1 MAKPDAAGDQA
12 LDLARQN
19 DLFESATPQEILAWT
34 TQHFAADAVLTMSFQ
49 HEGVVIAHM
58 LREVAPDTPIF
69 FIDTGYHF
77 PETLAY
83 RDELIE
89 RFGLP
94 VRNLTSVMPRVEFVA
109 KYGDDLYDRDP
120 DLCCK
125 INKVEPMQLALRGV
139 RAWINGRRRDQA
151 VTRSR
156 MPIAERLQGGIVKV
170 NPLANWT
177 SRDTWRYMS
186 AHDIPT
192 HPLFEQGYTSIGCA
206 PCTRPVLAGEDERAG
221 RWAGRG
227 KVECGLHTFLA
238 TDDEPAADPAT
249 GERRPAGA
257 AGGETTQAPPRAAN
271 ERAGEEDA
279 EIPAPRVAR
288 R

>member
-1 MAKPDAAGDQA
+1 MPQPDAEGDSA
-12 LDLARQN
+12 LDLTRQN
-19 DLFESATPQEILAWT
+19 ELFEHATPEEILAWT
-34 TQHFAADAVLTMSFQ
+34 TSHFAPDAVLTMSFQ

-58 LREVAPDTPIF
+58 LRDIAPATPIF

-83 RDELIE
+83 RDELIA
-89 RFGLP
+89 RFGFP
-94 VRNLTSVMPRVEFVA
+94 IRNLTSVMPRTEFVA
-109 KYGDDLYDRDP
+109 TYGDDLYNRDP

-151 VTRSR
+151 VTRSK
-156 MPIAERLQGGIVKV
+156 MAIVERLQGGIVKT

-177 SRDTWRYMS
+177 SRDTYRYLTT
-186 AHDIPT
+186 HEIPT
-192 HPLFEQGYTSIGCA
+192 HPLFEQGYTSIGCW

-221 RWAGRG
+221 RWAGKN

-238 TDDEPAADPAT
+238 PADETAEGSDTAATASDARVASRPGPERAADDDDPT
-249 GERRPAGA
+249 ER
-257 AGGETTQAPPRAAN
+257 TPRAA
-271 ERAGEEDA
+271 RS
-279 EIPAPRVAR
+279 
-288 R
+288 

>member
-1 MAKPDAAGDQA
+1 MAKARATEGET
-12 LDLARQN
+12 LDLTRQN
-19 DLFESATPQEILAWT
+19 EIFETASPEEILTWT
-34 TQHFAADAVLTMSFQ
+34 TARFAPDAVLTMSFQ
-49 HEGVVIAHM
+49 HEGVVIAHL
-58 LREVAPDTPIF
+58 LRGIAPDTPIF

-83 RDELIE
+83 RDELVA

-94 VRNLTSVMPRVEFVA
+94 VRNLTSVMPRSEFLER
-109 KYGDDLYDRDP
+109 YGDDLHQRDP

-151 VTRSR
+151 VTRGK
-156 MPIAERLQGGIVKV
+156 MPIVERLQGGIVKV

-177 SRDTWRYMS
+177 SRDVYRYLTE
-186 AHDIPT
+186 HDIPT

-221 RWAGRG
+221 RWAGKG
-227 KVECGLHTFLA
+227 KVECGLHTFLPSA
-238 TDDEPAADPAT
+238 EPEAADAPAAEPAAARGQARAVP
-249 GERRPAGA
+249 ERPAE
-257 AGGETTQAPPRAAN
+257 GEQ
-271 ERAGEEDA
+271 E
-279 EIPAPRVAR
+279 PAVTPRVAR